1 METVIYQNVQYR
13 RLDKRW
19 VDSRNLAVPEELQ
32 DILNRAY
39 LDTIDL
45 NTLPPREL
53 IHRGDQCKETGSVFL
68 AIQLYEKALQRGTEA
83 EVRAALP
90 RLTSASRKQGLPQ
103 KAIDCA
109 VAVCQRFGRVILS
122 GITLTSLAAAYCD
135 LGDWI
140 RAKKCADRA
149 YAAGAKTSA
158 GELHAV
164 YERIRLNTEGK
175 RKL

>member
-53 IHRGDQCKETGSVFL
+53 IRRGS
-68 AIQLYEKALQRGTEA
+68 
-83 EVRAALP
+83 
-90 RLTSASRKQGLPQ
+90 
-103 KAIDCA
+103 
-109 VAVCQRFGRVILS
+109 
-122 GITLTSLAAAYCD
+122 
-135 LGDWI
+135 
-140 RAKKCADRA
+140 
-149 YAAGAKTSA
+149 
-158 GELHAV
+158 
-164 YERIRLNTEGK
+164 
-175 RKL
+175 